1 MGQAVVHVGSLEQ
14 AEYDRAL
21 GVRGAALLF
30 EVATNGAGDAVFI
43 HLADV
48 LEQVAGLGAPVI
60 PLLEKLLQT
69 HSMRAEASRPLG
81 TAESSRLKPLSVRRR
96 QGYAEFVSYPRAGAK
111 R

>member
-1 MGQAVVHVGSLEQ
+1 MFTIAHGFSLVVIPDMGLRTREAHAATAQSEFPQSGLLTGQAVVHVGSLEQ

-48 LEQVAGLGAPVI
+48 LE
-60 PLLEKLLQT
+60 
-69 HSMRAEASRPLG
+69 
-81 TAESSRLKPLSVRRR
+81 
-96 QGYAEFVSYPRAGAK
+96 
-111 R
+111 